1 MDGSRPVRLFP
12 HIEQLQF
19 FKRKMKMR
27 RNIGKVLSLHG
38 FALLLT
44 AGAAVAGA
52 STVGISPPVQPLTQT
67 RIALLPK
74 AERAAWSTYLAR
86 SAKQRQADKDALQSE
101 LKTAGIKT
109 PTEPPHSFGAR
120 SVPLNKPAS
129 WYADPQARHI
139 ADVIVSF
146 QIPSGGWGKNMDM
159 SQEPRHPGE
168 AFAPN
173 NESKFLA
180 PGDFDTPLE
189 SDWNYIGT
197 IDNDATMT
205 QIHFLAKVISAVGA
219 KDTAAYRASFLR
231 GMDYLFAAQFPN
243 GGWPQVWPLE
253 GGYHDAITFND
264 DAMTQV
270 VELMRQVAEGRDEFA
285 FVPQDMRAHAAAS
298 FARGIQCI
306 LASQIIANGT
316 PTVWPQQA
324 DALTLQPVSARNFEP
339 PALCSSESATLMLLL
354 MNDFPHP
361 TAAEQ
366 RSIRAAAAWFKK
378 TAISAQRWQRTPAGS
393 QLLPSTGTE
402 PIWARYYQVGT
413 DLPIFGDR
421 DKSIHDQVTEL
432 SVERQHGYRWFSPD
446 AQRALDR
453 FDKWNTEHPESK

>member
-1 MDGSRPVRLFP
+1 
-12 HIEQLQF
+12 
-19 FKRKMKMR
+19 MKMYK
-27 RNIGKVLSLHG
+27 NICKPLSLCG
-38 FALLLT
+38 IALLFI
-44 AGAAVAGA
+44 AGAIAASA
-52 STVGISPPVQPLTQT
+52 STVGASPPVHPLTQA

-74 AERAAWSTYLAR
+74 AERAAWSNYLAS
-86 SAKQRQADKDALQSE
+86 SAKQRQADKDALQAE
-101 LKTAGIKT
+101 LKSAGIKT
-109 PTEPPHSFGAR
+109 PIEPPHSFGAR
-120 SVPLNKPAS
+120 SVPLDKAAS
-129 WYADPQARHI
+129 WYAETQARHI

-146 QIPSGGWGKNMDM
+146 QTPSGGWGKNMDM
-159 SQEPRHPGE
+159 SKELRRPGG
-168 AFAPN
+168 AYVPGN
-173 NESKFLA
+173 ISKLLT
-180 PGDFDTPLE
+180 PGDFDAPQE
-189 SDWNYIGT
+189 PEWNYVGT

-205 QIHFLAKVISAVGA
+205 EIHFLAKVITAAGV
-219 KDTAAYRASFLR
+219 KQDAAYRASFLR

-253 GGYHDAITFND
+253 GGYHDAITYND

-285 FVPQDMRAHAAAS
+285 FVPQDIRAHAAAS
-298 FARGIQCI
+298 FTRGIQCI
-306 LASQIIANGT
+306 LASQIVVHGT

-354 MNDFPHP
+354 MNDFPHL
-361 TAAEQ
+361 TVAEQ

-378 TAISAQRWQRTPAGS
+378 TSISGQRWVRTPAGS
-393 QLLPSTGTE
+393 QLVPSPGTE

-421 DKSIHDQVTEL
+421 DKSIHDQVNEL
-432 SVERQHGYRWFSPD
+432 SLERQHGYKWFSSD
-446 AQRALDR
+446 AQPALDR